1 VKPVIAVLWILSIAL
16 AVGLTR
22 LAGPDRAGSEPGP
35 YASFDESSGERP
47 SFDEVFGERE
57 PLRRAYLLSRSLQAL
72 GPDDLPELLRA
83 LAGQRSEPEEL
94 RLVMHAW
101 ARFDAPGAYAW
112 ASEEAPT
119 RVRSALIDHAI
130 YAWAY
135 HDGPAAMRVVE
146 EVEDPDVQGRLRSKA
161 IDAWIRSD
169 DRAGVSEFI
178 ANYPQAKRRVRFMKL
193 LAGEVVATDGKDAA
207 MRWVEAIP
215 DDTPNEMKLAAF
227 HNIAKLVA
235 AEDPVRAGEWFLAH
249 RTRPYTEKALTGIA
263 RRWVQ
268 RHPNDRPAAFEW
280 LLAMDSDGIRAGERG
295 AAIGKGFRSWMQMDP
310 EAAQSWLLSAVPNA
324 ALDPAVREAFK
335 RLLPT
340 DPAASMAW
348 AQRLG
353 DEAERHAES
362 VRVGVRWR
370 GKDPDAFDAWLAQSD
385 LPEETRQ
392 EILAAP
398 QSQQRG
404 IRQKK
409 LNLEPAAAGK
419 P

>member
-35 YASFDESSGERP
+35 SASFDESSGERP

-72 GPDDLPELLRA
+72 GPDDLPELLRG
-83 LAGQRSEPEEL
+83 LAGHRSEPEEF

-112 ASEEAPT
+112 ASQGPRGWRPTLTREA
-119 RVRSALIDHAI
+119 LF
-130 YAWAY
+130 AWAY
-135 HDGPAAMRVVE
+135 HDGPAAMAVVDE
-146 EVEDPDVQGRLRSKA
+146 TEDPERQQVMRQQALDGWMRSDDKQGVADYLSAFPDVQRRGRFYSVL
-161 IDAWIRSD
+161 
-169 DRAGVSEFI
+169 G
-178 ANYPQAKRRVRFMKL
+178 
-193 LAGEVVATDGKDAA
+193 GEVVMREGTDAA
-207 MRWVEAIP
+207 MRWVESLP
-215 DDTPNEMKLAAF
+215 DDAPNNQKKVLF
-227 HNIAKLVA
+227 NVVAKLVA
-235 AEDPVRAGEWFLAH
+235 GEDPVRAAEWFLAH

-295 AAIGKGFRSWMQMDP
+295 AAIGGGFRSWIQMDP
-310 EAAQSWLLSAVPNA
+310 EAAQSWLLPMLPNP
-324 ALDPAVREAFK
+324 ALDFAVRETLK

-340 DPAASMAW
+340 DPGASMAW
-348 AQRLG
+348 VQRLE
-353 DEAERHAES
+353 DEAERHTES

-370 GKDPDAFDAWLAQSD
+370 GRDPDAFDAWLAESD

-392 EILAAP
+392 AILAAP
-398 QSQQRG
+398 QRPQRG
-404 IRQKK
+404 ARKK
-409 LNLEPAAAGK
+409 LDLEPAAAGK

>member
-1 VKPVIAVLWILSIAL
+1 MKPVIAVLWILSIAL

-22 LAGPDRAGSEPGP
+22 LAGPDRAGSESGP
-35 YASFDESSGERP
+35 SASFDESSGERP
-47 SFDEVFGERE
+47 LFDEVFGERE
-57 PLRRAYLLSRSLQAL
+57 PLRRAYLLSRSLRAL

-83 LAGQRSEPEEL
+83 LAGHKSEPEEM

-112 ASEEAPT
+112 ATEESPT
-119 RVRSALIDHAI
+119 RARSGLIDHAI

-135 HDGPAAMRVVE
+135 NDGPAAMRVVE

-178 ANYPQAKRRVRFMKL
+178 ANYLHSKRRVRFMKL
-193 LAGEVVATDGKDAA
+193 LAGEVVATEGMDAA
-207 MRWVEAIP
+207 MLWVEAIS

-227 HNIAKLVA
+227 HNVAKMVA
-235 AEDPVRAGEWFLAH
+235 AEDPVRAAEWFLAH
-249 RTRPYTEKALTGIA
+249 RTRPYTEDALTGIA
-263 RRWVQ
+263 RRWVH
-268 RHPNDRPAAFEW
+268 RHPKDRPAAFEW
-280 LLAMDSDGIRAGERG
+280 LLAMDSDGIRAGERA
-295 AAIGKGFRSWMQMDP
+295 AAISGGFRAWIQTDP
-310 EAAQSWLLSAVPNA
+310 EAAQSWLLSAVPNP
-324 ALDPAVREAFK
+324 ALDPAVRETFK

-340 DPAASMAW
+340 DPGASMAW
-348 AQRLG
+348 VQRLG
-353 DEAERHAES
+353 DEAERRVES

-370 GKDPDAFDAWLAQSD
+370 GKDPDTFDAWLAQSD
-385 LPEETRQ
+385 LSEEIRQ

-398 QSQQRG
+398 QPPQRG
-404 IRQKK
+404 ARKKK
-409 LNLEPAAAGK
+409 LNLDPAAAGK